1 MKLKIQNSLLQH
13 VIRRRNSYL
22 AIACCSLL
30 LNILLGIGII
40 FLVGRE
46 KIILVPP
53 NITATFWVKNNHVSA
68 EYLAEM
74 SHFFAF
80 LRFNNTPATMEN
92 QREILLRY
100 VSPEYYE
107 TLKIEL
113 INEANHMTKERI
125 STIFFPI
132 DIKTDVKHLEVL
144 VTGDLLT
151 TVGTNQLPARRS
163 TYKISYKYNN
173 YRLLIK
179 KLSEVNSH
187 G

>member
-13 VIRRRNSYL
+13 VIRRRNGYL
-22 AIACCSLL
+22 AMACCSLL
-30 LNILLGIGII
+30 LNILLGIGVIS
-40 FLVGRE
+40 LVGRE
-46 KIILVPP
+46 KVILVPP
-53 NITATFWVKNNHVSA
+53 TVSTTFWVKNNQVSA

-80 LRFNNTPATMEN
+80 LRFNNTPVTMEN

-107 TLKIEL
+107 SLKIEL
-113 INEANHMTKERI
+113 ISEANRIVKDRI
-125 STIFFPI
+125 STAFYPI
-132 DIKTDVKHLEVL
+132 DIKIDAKHLEAL
-144 VTGDLLT
+144 VIGDLRT
-151 TVGTNQLPARRS
+151 TIGTNELPAKRC

-179 KLSEVNSH
+179 KLVEVK
-187 G
+187 